1 MFLILCGWH
10 DKHPIVKE
18 LNIPKHNQSNFLHV
32 KCHIL
37 AHILCGTQRK
47 KTCSAK
53 KKKVIGFVLFHV
65 FITN

>member
-1 MFLILCGWH
+1 MFFILCGWH
-10 DKHPIVKE
+10 DKHPIIKK

-47 KTCSAK
+47 RLVPK
-53 KKKVIGFVLFHV
+53 KKRK
-65 FITN
+65 